1 MSTETLP
8 VRILYKGASTVMWQS
23 HGDRRAPGLLPYPRV
38 VEQHLRA
45 RGHDVDTR
53 VDAMSAQ
60 RVYDLMDRW
69 ERQATSEFPDVV
81 VLHHGHMETV
91 HAVIPRFIERHARAN
106 RERPG
111 PVRQRYRRVL
121 VRPLWKGLA
130 VLQQRIDGAMPGP
143 LARGLAR
150 RRARRTV
157 AHLEQYLSCIDR
169 LSSPLVVV
177 MGLLPAGRVYADW
190 FPGSV
195 LRTEVIDRAL
205 RAMVARRDSPRLLYL
220 DLWDEGAAWDARGED
235 PRPDGAHYT
244 EAFHRRVGELL
255 AARIEEWAATQP
267 HLRG

>member
-130 VLQQRIDGAMPGP
+130 VLQQRVDGAMPGP

-150 RRARRTV
+150 VASTPTGSPARCSGPRSST
-157 AHLEQYLSCIDR
+157 APSARWWPGATHLGCCTSTCGTRE
-169 LSSPLVVV
+169 P
-177 MGLLPAGRVYADW
+177 
-190 FPGSV
+190 PGT
-195 LRTEVIDRAL
+195 R
-205 RAMVARRDSPRLLYL
+205 
-220 DLWDEGAAWDARGED
+220 
-235 PRPDGAHYT
+235 
-244 EAFHRRVGELL
+244 
-255 AARIEEWAATQP
+255 AARIRAPTGRTTPRPSTDAWASCSPRGSGSGPLRSHTCAADVAAPGRRGQP
-267 HLRG
+267 

>member
-177 MGLLPAGRVYADW
+177 MGLLPTGRVYADW

-235 PRPDGAHYT
+235 PRVTNYVVVIR
-244 EAFHRRVGELL
+244 F
-255 AARIEEWAATQP
+255 WF
-267 HLRG
+267 